1 MQDVERRI
9 NRARSALSGNEALLE
24 GLDTEAASTLL
35 CWGHDLARNILSETF
50 DLDDASAEEAT
61 APRMRALRTMLKR
74 LNLAA
79 AARFSAD
86 PTPAAAFLQQAAAQ
100 AALIYSPR
108 FAPPSEEACR
118 DFLQQTFPNPQAFL
132 AAVRPW
138 LESMI
143 S

>member
-1 MQDVERRI
+1 MQDIERRI

-35 CWGHDLARNILSETF
+35 RWGHDLARDILSETF
-50 DLDDASAEEAT
+50 DLDDASADEAT
-61 APRMRALRTMLKR
+61 APRMRALRFMLKR

-86 PTPAAAFLQQAAAQ
+86 PTPAAAFLRQAAAQ
-100 AALIYSPR
+100 AALIYGSR
-108 FAPPSEEACR
+108 FSPPSEE
-118 DFLQQTFPNPQAFL
+118 DLLHFLQQTFPDPQTFL
-132 AAVRPW
+132 AAVRAW
-138 LESMI
+138 IESLV